1 MIVFSVFYN
10 VSIIK
15 LSIDNHKVIGHFQ
28 VSGGILQ
35 CEDRGD
41 QCRPCE
47 AV

>member
-28 VSGGILQ
+28 VSGGIFQ
-35 CEDRGD
+35 FEDWGD
-41 QCRPCE
+41 QPRHCE
-47 AV
+47 TV